1 MSLLKSVRSRLFTSK
16 NKKTI
21 RTKQEDQDQDQDN
34 HSNEESN
41 PTTSS
46 SSRNSLTANS
56 RLLSLS
62 ELSLLENL
70 PDYKF
75 IIKNKDPHD
84 DWLDLKGKKVVED
97 EANSKSYELEGEN
110 TNEEYFIEKTYLN
123 IQTETKST
131 CRLIKK
137 FSNDCLDDYLVEI
150 GILDESGYKVSH
162 YHKFTSFF
170 LYNHGCILHL
180 VRQTKG
186 L

>member
-62 ELSLLENL
+62 ELSLLEKL

-75 IIKNKDPHD
+75 MIKNNASRV
-84 DWLDLKGKKVVED
+84 LSE
-97 EANSKSYELEGEN
+97 
-110 TNEEYFIEKTYLN
+110 
-123 IQTETKST
+123 
-131 CRLIKK
+131 
-137 FSNDCLDDYLVEI
+137 
-150 GILDESGYKVSH
+150 
-162 YHKFTSFF
+162 
-170 LYNHGCILHL
+170 
-180 VRQTKG
+180 
-186 L
+186 